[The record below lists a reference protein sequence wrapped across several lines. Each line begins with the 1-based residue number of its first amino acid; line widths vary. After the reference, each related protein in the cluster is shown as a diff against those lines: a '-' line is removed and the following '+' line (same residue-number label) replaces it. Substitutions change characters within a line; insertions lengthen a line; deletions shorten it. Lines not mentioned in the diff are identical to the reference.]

1 MKKLFILGI
10 ALSLFI
16 SCAKEDNAGIP
27 PVNQGQIP
35 SQKQL
40 TTLEA
45 DKATVADYVAGKKA
59 KIHGKIVKDG
69 NFSYFKF
76 SDGTLIQFYVRDYE
90 KTLSQEVRTKLE
102 TEGQEVTVKGTF
114 KTYTKTDKKTGTKTD
129 IRQIVYESATDLTF

>member
-45 DKATVADYVAGKKA
+45 DKATVADYVAGKKDCQRWEFLLFQ
-59 KIHGKIVKDG
+59 ILRWH
-69 NFSYFKF
+69 FS
-76 SDGTLIQFYVRDYE
+76 SDICCHRC
-90 KTLSQEVRTKLE
+90 S
-102 TEGQEVTVKGTF
+102 
-114 KTYTKTDKKTGTKTD
+114 
-129 IRQIVYESATDLTF
+129 